1 MGTLTKRFLDW
12 AEKNPR
18 EASLLLY
25 FVLGVVSGVMWV
37 LFGKPADPYA
47 EQDSLAQALTCGLL
61 NIANS
66 TFFRVLFVTALVLAG
81 IAVTTQLRGE
91 KHIAFLY
98 ALLVLSTVAFISAPT
113 WFHLIDD
120 RWEYRPGQGAYCLV
134 PKSQIPSK

>member
-1 MGTLTKRFLDW
+1 MGNLTKRFLDW

-18 EASLLLY
+18 EASLLFY
-25 FVLGVVSGVMWV
+25 FVLGVVSGVVWA

-47 EQDSLAQALTCGLL
+47 EQDSLAHAFTCGLL

-66 TFFRVLFVTALVLAG
+66 TVFRVLFVTALVLAG
-81 IAVTTQLRGE
+81 IAVAAQLRGE

-98 ALLVLSTVAFISAPT
+98 ALLVFSTVAFLSAPA

-120 RWEYRPGQGAYCLV
+120 RWEYRPGSGAYCLV
-134 PKSQIPSK
+134 PKSQRPSE